1 METTVSMCTQCV
13 FCPQLKKPHDVEL
26 RMKLLRVYLT
36 SDRVEEAY
44 TNAVETD
51 RTTAFSTCLG
61 WYECLHDV
69 FEVSFFFPFFL
80 CVVSVLLPFFF
91 LI

>member
-1 METTVSMCTQCV
+1 MEITVSMCTQCV
-13 FCPQLKKPHDVEL
+13 FCPQVKKPHDVEL

-61 WYECLHDV
+61 WYECLRDV
-69 FEVSFFFPFFL
+69 FKVGFCFPSC
-80 CVVSVLLPFFF
+80 CVW
-91 LI
+91 